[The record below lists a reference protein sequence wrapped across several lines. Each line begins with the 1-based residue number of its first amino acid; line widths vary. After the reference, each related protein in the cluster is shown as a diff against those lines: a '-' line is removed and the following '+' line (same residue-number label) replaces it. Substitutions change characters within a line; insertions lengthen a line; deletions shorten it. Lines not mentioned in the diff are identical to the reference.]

1 MASVLTRLLAA
12 LRGAGVSSRKGREP
26 GPKQP
31 QVRPAGGAPQR
42 SARAD
47 FRVRRM
53 RQIGAF
59 YADSAH
65 EAVLTVGDCVFIPA
79 ERFQAAAELIVRTA
93 GDSAAALIPTADAVR
108 KTIIKRRLGE
118 LGDRERATL
127 RAADLLCEI
136 GEFERLAALRIR
148 LPIVWNEGRCQI
160 VAPGFESVTR
170 RNVVRY
176 ALESVFGELA
186 EGAPESFDA
195 LRRAWR
201 NALSLD
207 AALTEDEHQTLD
219 AYQFLERAWR
229 APAEPDHAPTP
240 AALTLGLFAGTE
252 RELIY
257 DDGHGLMTFAPMR
270 SRRRSGQ
277 IVQNLSR
284 LAAGAVAIDV
294 DGKAFHATARG
305 RQREFGPIFA
315 FAPAL
320 ADHSMHYNPIDAVG
334 RDPESA
340 WGGARLLA
348 DLLTGRHGPDEEAGE
363 FLAPAIYDVA
373 LADRPERRQMHR
385 VLARVSCTDAKL
397 ESWLVALA
405 RSPHMALVR
414 HGAFLR
420 AMPKD
425 ARQALA
431 ERIMRELAVWQ
442 SPPIAD
448 LIDRTDWAPADL
460 RRRATLYLCVDRGDI
475 DRYAVVLR
483 TIVGQT
489 IAALGLDKAIS
500 PGATVTLFLDAL
512 AYLGP
517 MATVARA
524 LDTGPETGVRPWM
537 FFASSAEMHAAYP
550 NADGMI
556 ANCAAHCYSEPD
568 TRTAQELSLRL
579 GFVKSLFG
587 TNEKPMVSA
596 ADLAG
601 PDFADTIIAL
611 VRGQPPARLMLPGE
625 GSGTRRG
632 R

>member
-1 MASVLTRLLAA
+1 MASVFTRLLAA
-12 LRGAGVSSRKGREP
+12 LRGAGVSRHTGRES

-31 QVRPAGGAPQR
+31 QVRPAGGASER
-42 SARAD
+42 SVRSD

-59 YADSAH
+59 YADSTH
-65 EAVLTVGDCVFIPA
+65 ESVLTIGDCVFIPA

-93 GDSAAALIPTADAVR
+93 GESASALIPTADAVR

-118 LGDRERATL
+118 LSDRERATL

-148 LPIVWNEGRCQI
+148 LPIVWNEGRCQ
-160 VAPGFESVTR
+160 VVTPGFESVTR

-176 ALESVFGELA
+176 ALEGVFGEFA
-186 EGAPESFDA
+186 DAAPESFDA

-201 NALSLD
+201 NALTLD
-207 AALTEDEHQTLD
+207 AALTDDEHQTLE
-219 AYQFLERAWR
+219 ACQFLERAWR
-229 APAEPDHAPTP
+229 AQADPDRPPTP

-257 DDGHGLMTFAPMR
+257 DDRHGLITFAPMR

-334 RDPESA
+334 RDPETA
-340 WGGARLLA
+340 WSGARLLA
-348 DLLTGRHGPDEEAGE
+348 DLLTGRHGPDEEARS
-363 FLAPAIYDVA
+363 FLTPAIYDVA
-373 LADRPERRQMHR
+373 LADRPERRRMHR
-385 VLARVSCTDAKL
+385 VLARISCTDAKL
-397 ESWLVALA
+397 ESWLTALA
-405 RSPHMALVR
+405 RSPSPELVR
-414 HGAFLR
+414 HGAALR
-420 AMPKD
+420 DMPPEERE
-425 ARQALA
+425 AIAG
-431 ERIMRELAVWQ
+431 RIMRELAVWQ
-442 SPPIAD
+442 SAPIAD
-448 LIDRTDWAPADL
+448 LIDRTDWTAADL
-460 RRRATLYLCVDRGDI
+460 RRRATLYLCVDRRDI

-483 TIVGQT
+483 TILGQT

-524 LDTGPETGVRPWM
+524 LDTGPESGVRPWM
-537 FFASSAEMHAAYP
+537 FFASSAEMHAVYP

-556 ANCAAHCYSEPD
+556 ANCAAYCYSEPD
-568 TRTAQELSLRL
+568 AKAAQELSTRL

-587 TNEKPMVSA
+587 SNEKPMVSA
-596 ADLAG
+596 ADLTG

-625 GSGTRRG
+625 GTGTRRG